1 MTTED
6 RPRLYY
12 WSVETTTRTSAE
24 SGTPSLAAT
33 FKSQEVS
40 ENELYSVLGRYL
52 QDELGLWPKRIDQ
65 RAAFRK
71 TAGANVWLFPDLVA
85 MELLTGADWPSQVQE
100 LWRKMTVTRA
110 RLWSFEVKI
119 QLDRSNA
126 RDAFF
131 QAVANSSWANFGYLV
146 APEIKADD
154 TLDELRVL
162 GDLHGIGVIRLDV
175 SAPSESEILVPA
187 RARAEVD
194 WASLARL
201 AADSA
206 DMRDFV
212 EAVSRSVAAGQP
224 LKHAFDYVGN

>member
-1 MTTED
+1 MTTD
-6 RPRLYY
+6 DYLRLYC
-12 WSVETTTRTSAE
+12 WSIETTNRKSAE
-24 SGTPSLAAT
+24 RDAPSLAAT

-65 RAAFRK
+65 RAALRK

-85 MELLTGADWPSQVQE
+85 MELLTGADWPSQLQE
-100 LWRKMTVTRA
+100 LWRKMTVSRA

-206 DMRDFV
+206 DMRAFV
-212 EAVSRSVAAGQP
+212 EAVSSSVAAGQP